1 MGMLDGLFKSV
12 LQKFLNNRS
21 ANFKSKFVIIRH
33 LKSCIK
39 TCILCKLHKDR
50 IFESGTQP
58 SMPLHPKCDC
68 IVDSIETMEIGTIS
82 EKGLEGP
89 DVYLKNYGKLP
100 NYYITKKDAIQKYGW
115 NSKRNTLA
123 GKAPGKMIGGDIFYN
138 IPAVLPVKEGRTWFE
153 CDVDYVTG
161 GRNSKRLYY
170 SSDGLMFYSPG
181 HLSSYSNI
189 DIEIY
194 LVE

>member
-1 MGMLDGLFKSV
+1 MGILDDLFKSV

-21 ANFKSKFVIIRH
+21 ENFKSKFVIIRH

-39 TCILCKLHKDR
+39 TCILCKLQKDR

-58 SMPLHPKCDC
+58 FMPLHPKCDC

-100 NYYITKKDAIQKYGW
+100 NYYITKKEAKDIYGW
-115 NSKRNTLA
+115 NNRHNTLA
-123 GKAPGKMIGGDIFYN
+123 GKAPGKMIGGDIFN
-138 IPAVLPVKEGRTWFE
+138 NAPPVLPVKDGRMWFE
-153 CDVDYVTG
+153 CDVDYVSG

-181 HLSSYSNI
+181 HLSSYNSD

-194 LVE
+194 FVE